1 MINGANFDQDAIELF
16 GDPWHGLYRGGV
28 LELPNATTRALA
40 GAAPANG
47 ENYKVMIPGQPA
59 VTTDAADTAAGMT
72 WLNHGVMSGKEKRL
86 YGVNLGEMKWIYIDA
101 DDSPWLATL
110 SHVGTTATVT
120 LARFGEMEGTP
131 ATYSATASLTLP
143 TGTVL
148 KIDDIDSAGRQ
159 VALVAFKIRHDEID
173 GLDWRVCEKIWKL
186 TLSGTA
192 AALSLALSMESD
204 CMPVDYG
211 AGTTGGYIYW
221 LRYQP
226 TQVITGPFYSSSFPG
241 APPDYDI
248 CIGTQSGTFENH
260 VKRAIGATLHND
272 VFALVF
278 SVTYQY
284 QILTVTHD
292 FSSVFDP
299 YYGRMLHELHE
310 TEESGS
316 YYGIEIA
323 GNLTTFPIAWSA
335 SRDLPYGSIVIVSPL
350 TICGINVQE
359 APEDNFQGHSWP
371 YVGDR
376 RIIDQRL
383 GNRAYGAVAYSY
395 DPMLQHVNLGVAGP
409 VSGDI
414 DPYLTSLENPAWA
427 TAHHTTGA
435 LVVSTSGV
443 VCFV

>member
-1 MINGANFDQDAIELF
+1 MIDGANFDQDAIERF

-72 WLNHGVMSGKEKRL
+72 WLNYGVLSGKDKRL

-159 VALVAFKIRHDEID
+159 VALVAFKVYQDEID

-204 CMPVDYG
+204 CLPVSSG
-211 AGTTGGYIYW
+211 AGNTATGIYW
-221 LRYQP
+221 LRHDP
-226 TQVITGPFYSSSFPG
+226 TLTITGPFPYPLPDPLPTDYSACVS
-241 APPDYDI
+241 
-248 CIGTQSGTFENH
+248 TQSGTFEKH
-260 VKRAIGATLHND
+260 VTRAIGATLHND
-272 VFALVF
+272 TFALVL
-278 SVTYQY
+278 SVTHQY
-284 QILTVTHD
+284 QVITMTHD
-292 FSSVFDP
+292 LASLFDP
-299 YYGRMLHELHE
+299 YYGGVVHALQEVSE
-310 TEESGS
+310 PSS
-316 YYGIEIA
+316 YYGISVA
-323 GNLTTFPIAWSA
+323 GTLTQYPISQEL
-335 SRDLPYGSIVIVSPL
+335 SIDLPYGAPVIIAPL
-350 TICGINVQE
+350 TISGINAQVDSMDDFE
-359 APEDNFQGHSWP
+359 GDSWP
-371 YVGDR
+371 FLGDR

-383 GNRAYGAVAYSY
+383 GNRAYGAAAYSY
-395 DPMLQHVNLGVAGP
+395 DPMIQHVNLGVAGP
-409 VSGDI
+409 VSGNI